1 MKYIDKH
8 SDTKSVTTPLH
19 LWEGLGVGLLLCFF
33 SACTNVASD
42 NSVAFTG
49 PFLQYDS
56 LWAHSGSYSEKVE
69 IKYAKGLKVDYREDG
84 IHVFISNPDPKARN
98 SKTEEVVIPSP
109 SGSLST
115 GEGGG
120 RGHKRFICTTAL
132 QLGNFEVLGME
143 ERIVG
148 MNSLKNVFSPKIKQ
162 QLAEGK
168 TVRVGKE
175 GNFDL
180 EAVIASK
187 PDYIFVSASKYGGFE
202 SLKECGIPLISHHGY
217 RETDPLGQAEWIK
230 LIGLLTGETQ
240 RANAVF
246 EDIES
251 KYNAIKTKVAAA
263 KAKRKTLPTI
273 LSGRQIRDGWYVMGG
288 KSYMAR
294 IFADAGVD
302 YIMKDIDE
310 AGGTALDFES
320 VYAKGIN
327 ADYWQI
333 DGTFDDEFTLN
344 DLTTEDARYGDIKA
358 YKDQH
363 VLFCNFAKT
372 PYRELGGLEPHRLL
386 SDFVKAFYPEVLPNY
401 TPKYYKLMK

>member
-1 MKYIDKH
+1 MKYMDKH
-8 SDTKSVTTPLH
+8 SDTKKVTTPLP
-19 LWEGLGVGLLLCFF
+19 LWEGLGVGLLIALFL
-33 SACTNVASD
+33 SSCTNVAND

-56 LWAHSGSYSEKVE
+56 LWAHSDSYSEKVE

-98 SKTEEVVIPSP
+98 SKTEEVV
-109 SGSLST
+109 LT
-115 GEGGG
+115 GKESQ
-120 RGHKRFICTTAL
+120 KRFICTTAL

-162 QLAEGK
+162 QLADGK

-230 LIGLLTGETQ
+230 LIGLLTGETR

-251 KYNAIKTKVAAA
+251 KYNAIKAKVAAV

-310 AGGTALDFES
+310 AGGTALDFET

-358 YKDQH
+358 YKNQH

-386 SDFVKAFYPEVLPNY
+386 SDFVKAFYPEILPNY

>member
-1 MKYIDKH
+1 MFNFIHHITKFLSDKYKLSIAPWGEGARR
-8 SDTKSVTTPLH
+8 VG
-19 LWEGLGVGLLLCFF
+19 EGLFF
-33 SACTNVASD
+33 ALFLSSCTNVASD

-56 LWAHSGSYSEKVE
+56 
-69 IKYAKGLKVDYREDG
+69 
-84 IHVFISNPDPKARN
+84 
-98 SKTEEVVIPSP
+98 SKTEEVVIP

-120 RGHKRFICTTAL
+120 KSDVDNIGVCARGHKKFICTTAL

-162 QLAEGK
+162 QLADGK

-230 LIGLLTGETQ
+230 LIGLLTGETR

-251 KYNAIKTKVAAA
+251 KYNAIKTKVALV
-263 KAKRKTLPTI
+263 KAKKKNLPTI

-302 YIMKDIDE
+302 YIMKDMDE
-310 AGGTALDFES
+310 TGGTALDFES

-327 ADYWQI
+327 ADFWQI
-333 DGTFDDEFTLN
+333 DGTFNDEFTLS
-344 DLTTEDARYGDIKA
+344 DLAVEDARYGDIKA

-363 VLFCNFAKT
+363 VLFCNFAQT

>member
-1 MKYIDKH
+1 MKKERYSKYSIAKN
-8 SDTKSVTTPLH
+8 TIRKFPLGGIG
-19 LWEGLGVGLLLCFF
+19 GLFLCVLT
-33 SACTNVASD
+33 ACTNVATD

-56 LWAHSGSYSEKVE
+56 LWAHSDSYSEKVE

-98 SKTEEVVIPSP
+98 SKTEEVV
-109 SGSLST
+109 LT
-115 GEGGG
+115 GKESQ
-120 RGHKRFICTTAL
+120 KRFICTTAL

-162 QLAEGK
+162 QLADGK

-217 RETDPLGQAEWIK
+217 RETHPLGQAEWIK
-230 LIGLLTGETQ
+230 LIGLLTGETR

-251 KYNAIKTKVAAA
+251 KYNAIKAKVATI
-263 KAKRKTLPTI
+263 KAKKKELPTI

-358 YKDQH
+358 YKNQH

>member
-1 MKYIDKH
+1 MKKERYNKDSIANNTIK
-8 SDTKSVTTPLH
+8 KLPLG
-19 LWEGLGVGLLLCFF
+19 GLGGFSLLLLGGLLLF
-33 SACTNVASD
+33 SCTNVATD

-56 LWAHSGSYSEKVE
+56 LWAHSSSYSGKVE

-98 SKTEEVVIPSP
+98 SKTEEVV
-109 SGSLST
+109 LT
-115 GEGGG
+115 GKESQ
-120 RGHKRFICTTAL
+120 KRFICTTAL

-162 QLAEGK
+162 QLADGK

-217 RETDPLGQAEWIK
+217 RETHPLGQAEWIK
-230 LIGLLTGETQ
+230 LIGLLTGETR

-251 KYNAIKTKVAAA
+251 KYNAIKAKVAIV
-263 KAKRKTLPTI
+263 KSKKKELPTI

-294 IFADAGVD
+294 IFADAGID
-302 YIMKDIDE
+302 YIMKDMDE
-310 AGGTALDFES
+310 TGGTSLDFES

-327 ADYWQI
+327 ADFWQI

>member
-1 MKYIDKH
+1 MDKH
-8 SDTKSVTTPLH
+8 SDKKKVTTPLP
-19 LWEGLGVGLLLCFF
+19 LWEGLGVGLLIALFL
-33 SACTNVASD
+33 SACTNVATD

-56 LWAHSGSYSEKVE
+56 LWAHSDSYSEKVE

-98 SKTEEVVIPSP
+98 SKTEEVV
-109 SGSLST
+109 LT
-115 GEGGG
+115 GKESQ
-120 RGHKRFICTTAL
+120 KRFICTTAL

-162 QLAEGK
+162 QLADGK

-230 LIGLLTGETQ
+230 LIGLLTGETR

-246 EDIES
+246 EDMES
-251 KYNAIKTKVAAA
+251 KYNAIKAKVAAA

-310 AGGTALDFES
+310 AGGRALDFES

-327 ADYWQI
+327 ADFWQI

>member
-1 MKYIDKH
+1 MKKERYNKFSIVKK
-8 SDTKSVTTPLH
+8 TIKKLPLG
-19 LWEGLGVGLLLCFF
+19 GLGGCVLFF
-33 SACTNVASD
+33 SLFSCTNVATD
-42 NSVAFTG
+42 NNVAFTG

-56 LWAHSGSYSEKVE
+56 LWAHSGTYSDKVE

-98 SKTEEVVIPSP
+98 SKTEEVVIPS
-109 SGSLST
+109 GSLSS
-115 GEGGG
+115 GEGIG

-162 QLAEGK
+162 QLADGK

-230 LIGLLTGETQ
+230 LIGLLTGETR

-251 KYNAIKTKVAAA
+251 KYNAIKAKVALV
-263 KAKRKTLPTI
+263 KAKKKNLPTI

-302 YIMKDIDE
+302 YIMKDMDE
-310 AGGTALDFES
+310 TGGTALDFES

-327 ADYWQI
+327 ADFWQI
-333 DGTFDDEFTLN
+333 DGTFNDEFTLS
-344 DLTTEDARYGDIKA
+344 DLTIEDARYGDIKA